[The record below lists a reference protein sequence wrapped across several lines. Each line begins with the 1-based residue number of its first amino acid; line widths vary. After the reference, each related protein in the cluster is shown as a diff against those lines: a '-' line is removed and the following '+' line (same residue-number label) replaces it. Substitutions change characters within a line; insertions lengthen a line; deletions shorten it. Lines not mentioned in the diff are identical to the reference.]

1 VSTHISKSQF
11 KARALEYFRQIE
23 TDGRPVV
30 VTDHGEPRL
39 EVRRYRPQAREPLAL
54 LRGSLLRFEAPT
66 EPVADEDWEATR

>member
-1 VSTHISKSQF
+1 MSTHISKSQF

-66 EPVADEDWEATR
+66 EPVADEDWEAAR